1 MTTLTRTDLRNIAI
15 IAHVDHGKTTLV
27 DHLLRQAHVFRANQQ
42 VGDLVMD
49 SNQLERER
57 GMTILAK
64 QTGLVWGDTR
74 INIIDTPGHADF
86 SGEVERVLGM
96 ADGCLL
102 LVDAAEGPMPQTRSV
117 LKKALSAGLKA
128 VVVINKCDRQDA
140 RVAEVVGETQDLFL
154 ELATDAKQLDFP
166 ILYAVGR
173 EGRAGLDPN
182 GIGPDLTPLFDAI
195 LDHVPPPRVHEDGS
209 FQLLVSSLDYDN
221 HLGTVAIGRVVRG
234 AVQLGDR
241 VVVADSEGTTQKIA
255 SLFGFEGLKRVP
267 LDRAS
272 AGDVIALTGV
282 SPVSIGQTIAG
293 PEDPQALPTIEIEE
307 PTVRMTFGVNTSP
320 MAGLEGR
327 YVTSRQLRA
336 RLWRELETNVGL
348 RVAETDSADVFMVS
362 GRGELHLSILIE
374 TLRRE
379 GYELQVSRPEAVT
392 RHRDGVLVEP
402 VEGLTVLTTE
412 DYVGTVTEQV
422 SGRLG
427 QLRNLVHD
435 QQGGVRMEYLIPTRG
450 LIGLRNSLLTATR
463 GNAVAS
469 SLLEGYQP
477 VSGELSA
484 LRTGALVASDSG
496 VATTY
501 GLRNAQERGTTFVDP
516 GAEVYEGM
524 IVGQQARDNDLAINV
539 CKEKKLTNIR
549 SSTQDI
555 AIRLSTPVRL
565 SLEQMLD
572 FLGPDD
578 LLEVTPRSLRMRK
591 RILSFDAR
599 QAARKLA

>member
-1 MTTLTRTDLRNIAI
+1 MTTLTRTDLRTIAI

-173 EGRAGLDPN
+173 EGRSGLDPN

-362 GRGELHLSILIE
+362 GRGELHLSVLIE

-591 RILSFDAR
+591 RLLSFDAR